1 MLFDAPPLE
10 DQDQEVLARLDG
22 LRDRLRHQVAE
33 RRRWHGS
40 LRRVQLGRAVRGS
53 NSIEGYV
60 VSLDDAVD
68 AVDGEDSL
76 DAEDE
81 TRLAVLGYR
90 DALTYVLQVADDPTL
105 TIDRN
110 LIRSLHFLMLK
121 HDLGARPGRWRAG
134 PIYVHDE
141 RTDEIVYEGPSVAAL
156 DGLMSSYADG
166 LEDPGAPREVR
177 AAMAHL
183 NLVMIHPFRDGNGRT
198 ARAVQT
204 LVLTREGLL
213 APEFCSIEEYLGGDT
228 DAYYRVLAA
237 VGDGRWQ
244 PERSAQPFVR
254 YCLTAHFRQA
264 NRLLRRVAEAGRLWE
279 QLEVLARRH
288 VLPDRVVAP
297 LWSAAKGLR
306 LRNASYRREA
316 DVTEQVASR
325 ELRLLVERGLL
336 VAHGEKRGRTYS
348 AGDELRD
355 VAARAREQRSDDEH
369 ADPYRQPTLL

>member
-1 MLFDAPPLE
+1 MVLE
-10 DQDQEVLARLDG
+10 TPVLTSEDMDVLARL
-22 LRDRLRHQVAE
+22 RTSRERLRQQVGE
-33 RRRWHGS
+33 RSPWERP

-183 NLVMIHPFRDGNGRT
+183 NLVMIHPFRDGNGRM

-204 LVLTREGLL
+204 LALTGRG
-213 APEFCSIEEYLGGDT
+213 CS
-228 DAYYRVLAA
+228 R
-237 VGDGRWQ
+237 
-244 PERSAQPFVR
+244 PS
-254 YCLTAHFRQA
+254 
-264 NRLLRRVAEAGRLWE
+264 
-279 QLEVLARRH
+279 
-288 VLPDRVVAP
+288 
-297 LWSAAKGLR
+297 SAASRSTWATTPMPTTPGPA
-306 LRNASYRREA
+306 ASYRREA

-325 ELRLLVERGLL
+325 ELRLLLERGLL